1 MSMKIIAATKR
12 SLISVIIRLSQN
24 TMIVK
29 KKKIVIGKM
38 KDETEGVTTEEFV
51 ELKLKRY
58 Y

>member
-29 KKKIVIGKM
+29 KKIVIGKM

>member
-1 MSMKIIAATKR
+1 
-12 SLISVIIRLSQN
+12 
-24 TMIVK
+24 MIVK